1 VAQTTSS
8 KKVLIILAFAFTG
21 WALCGATMGIGMVLT
36 SVENAMIIHAFAAP
50 VIFFTLSWV
59 YFSRWNYT
67 SPFSTAAIFL
77 SFVIFMDFFLV
88 AMIINRS
95 LEMFTSPLGTWLPF
109 LLIFLT
115 TYLTGI
121 YVNKNRER
129 ATAA

>member
-1 VAQTTSS
+1 
-8 KKVLIILAFAFTG
+8 
-21 WALCGATMGIGMVLT
+21 MGIGMVLT